1 MKIRNIQ
8 PSSLRGVPRNW
19 GDVPVGD
26 RGAIIFGGNGT
37 GKSSIVD
44 AVEFAVT
51 GESSLYPDNQLGVNW
66 GLGSSHVIDGDPQ
79 VTCTVEDDAGY
90 PHDISSG
97 AEIPEAL
104 RDWMELARSSKFV
117 LRRHML
123 LGFIIARP
131 AERYLALSE
140 FLDLSEFISIEG
152 QLHDISNSIESSIS
166 DHDAGIEASEQRL
179 RNAFDL
185 RLTDAVNLEHLI
197 QIAKSNAID
206 LSLLDADDVPDIQT
220 IATKVKESSS
230 DEIVSK
236 ELGHLASLRA
246 RTARL
251 TLVSAL
257 YPHLEAAKTA
267 CKALEK
273 IEYEEIQLH
282 LVSVIQASLRL
293 LSDFDIDT
301 CPVCESEIDGKRL
314 IESLRARLKASEEL
328 NRAKT
333 SVQTKT
339 ESLRQAVQRLL
350 EEYRTFIEES
360 GDLAVREEWIPY
372 VHVSDMLKEL
382 KDTLQTEATTEML
395 DNTSNVL
402 ENLVSPH
409 TKIVETIDRLIRE
422 LGGTERWKAIRKL
435 STQLELCITEGERLR
450 KASTTRLSLTRQY
463 SVAKAIATHASEA
476 RKQTASEIL
485 DSVSETA
492 NRFYETIHP
501 GEGISTSQ
509 LHVRAATDASVR
521 LFCTFADSVENPLL
535 HLSESHLDTLG
546 LCYFL
551 AIRRKQAD
559 NNPGFKLMVLDDVM
573 HSVDAHHRRRVVDLL
588 KENFNDHQLII
599 TTHDQV
605 FYRILGQIFEHDE
618 IKKHKFGSW
627 SLERGPL
634 LADSNTDIDRIT
646 IPEIR
651 NNKSVEELAT
661 AAGRFLEDVLKKL
674 TDRLQIN
681 IQARFETKYTI
692 GDLWPRLAEK
702 LKKRRTF
709 TDQHGDLA
717 TRIDNN
723 VWIRNEV
730 GAHQNEEAAPPTDEE
745 VREFAEMLSN
755 LYNATYC
762 PGCRNYI
769 KRQENGDWS
778 CKCRSLTFK

>member
-1 MKIRNIQ
+1 MMKIRNIQ

-66 GLGSSHVIDGDPQ
+66 DLGASHVIDGDPQ
-79 VTCTVEDDAGY
+79 VSCTVEDDAGY
-90 PHDISSG
+90 SHDISSG

-104 RDWMELARSSKFV
+104 RDWIELARSSKFV

-123 LGFIIARP
+123 LSFVMARP
-131 AERYLALSE
+131 AERYQALTE
-140 FLDLSEFISIEG
+140 FLDLSEYISIEG
-152 QLHDISNSIESSIS
+152 QLHDISNSIESCIS
-166 DHDAGIEASEQRL
+166 DHDAGIKASEQTL

-197 QIAKSNAID
+197 QIAKSNAIE

-220 IATKVKESSS
+220 IATKAKEASS

-236 ELGHLASLRA
+236 ELGHLASLKA

-267 CKALEK
+267 CIALEK

-282 LVSVIQASLRL
+282 LVSVIQASLSL

-301 CPVCESEIDGKRL
+301 CPVCESEIDSKRL
-314 IESLRARLKASEEL
+314 IESLRTRLKASEEL
-328 NRAKT
+328 SRAKT
-333 SVQTKT
+333 TVQTKT
-339 ESLRQAVQRLL
+339 ESLQQAVQRLL

-395 DNTSNVL
+395 DNTSNIL
-402 ENLVSPH
+402 ENLVSSH
-409 TKIVETIDRLIRE
+409 TKIVEAIDRLIRE
-422 LGGTERWKAIRKL
+422 LGGTERWNAIRKL

-450 KASTTRLSLTRQY
+450 TASTTRLSLTRQY
-463 SVAKAIATHASEA
+463 SVAKVIATHASEA
-476 RKQTASEIL
+476 RKQTAAEIL
-485 DSVSETA
+485 DSVSATA

-509 LHVRAATDASVR
+509 LQVRTATDASVR

-559 NNPGFKLMVLDDVM
+559 NNPDFKLMVLDDVM
-573 HSVDAHHRRRVVDLL
+573 HSVDAHHRRRVVDLI
-588 KENFNDHQLII
+588 KENFNDHQLIV
-599 TTHDQV
+599 TTHDPV
-605 FYRILGQIFEHDE
+605 FYRNLGQIFEHDE
-618 IKKHKFGSW
+618 IKKHNFGSW

-634 LADSNTDIDRIT
+634 LAD
-646 IPEIR
+646 
-651 NNKSVEELAT
+651 
-661 AAGRFLEDVLKKL
+661 LK
-674 TDRLQIN
+674 
-681 IQARFETKYTI
+681 Y
-692 GDLWPRLAEK
+692 
-702 LKKRRTF
+702 
-709 TDQHGDLA
+709 
-717 TRIDNN
+717 
-723 VWIRNEV
+723 
-730 GAHQNEEAAPPTDEE
+730 
-745 VREFAEMLSN
+745 
-755 LYNATYC
+755 
-762 PGCRNYI
+762 
-769 KRQENGDWS
+769 
-778 CKCRSLTFK
+778 